1 MTINIKMETALVK
14 QGHYI
19 VQVSGMDVATTAEE
33 NRMEVEVISDGGD
46 TGPAPL
52 QNNEVEVDM
61 YQEVVHFDETSAV
74 RLN

>member
-1 MTINIKMETALVK
+1 METALVK

-52 QNNEVEVDM
+52 
-61 YQEVVHFDETSAV
+61 
-74 RLN
+74 